1 MCLLIA
7 ESFKDVLII
16 NSPHTNLLELEPS
29 DTTVEINNNNNKNNS
44 SSSNSEKLQQAL
56 LDISMFVRH
65 ETYNFECTKG
75 QVSQEDENH
84 HRHHHSF
91 IHKILSAGQVLCS
104 RPGDVIDWF
113 DENLAIDPSL
123 FDRLEND
130 DDYEE
135 DTDTGFWRCD
145 RRLLFDCTN
154 EAVSLKL
161 GKPQLSCLL
170 QSPRVTDEKLVE
182 EVYAKILE
190 WQELP
195 SYSISG
201 LIEKDMGSRVGKW
214 SNLSEEIAEVGLEVE
229 CLVWKTILEDVVL
242 DLIITASEKEMC

>member
-1 MCLLIA
+1 MSLLIA

-29 DTTVEINNNNNKNNS
+29 YTTVEINNNSS

-84 HRHHHSF
+84 HRQHHSF
-91 IHKILSAGQVLCS
+91 VHKILSAGQVLCS
-104 RPGDVIDWF
+104 RPGNVFNWF

-130 DDYEE
+130 DDYEQ

-161 GKPQLSCLL
+161 GKPQLCLL

-190 WQELP
+190 WQELS

-201 LIEKDMGSRVGKW
+201 LIEKDMGCRVGKW

-229 CLVWKTILEDVVL
+229 CMVWKAILEDVVL
-242 DLIITASEKEMC
+242 DLIITTSEKEMY

>member
-1 MCLLIA
+1 MSLLIA
-7 ESFKDVLII
+7 ESFKDVLLI
-16 NSPHTNLLELEPS
+16 NSPHTDLLELEPS
-29 DTTVEINNNNNKNNS
+29 YTTVETNNSNNSSS

-75 QVSQEDENH
+75 QISQEDENH
-84 HRHHHSF
+84 HHHRHHHSF
-91 IHKILSAGQVLCS
+91 VHKILSAGQVLCS
-104 RPGDVIDWF
+104 RPGNAFDWF

-130 DDYEE
+130 DDYEQE
-135 DTDTGFWRCD
+135 TITGFWRCD

-154 EAVSLKL
+154 EAVSLTL
-161 GKPQLSCLL
+161 GKPQLCLL

-229 CLVWKTILEDVVL
+229 CMVWKAILEDVVL
-242 DLIITASEKEMC
+242 DLIITTSEKETC

>member
-1 MCLLIA
+1 MSLRNA
-7 ESFKDVLII
+7 ESFKDLLIV
-16 NSPHTNLLELEPS
+16 NSPHTSLLELEAS
-29 DTTVEINNNNNKNNS
+29 CTAVEINNSDNNSS

-75 QVSQEDENH
+75 QVSREEDKNHRCH
-84 HRHHHSF
+84 HRSF
-91 IHKILSAGQVLCS
+91 VHKILSAGQVLCS
-104 RPGDVIDWF
+104 RPGNLFDRF

-123 FDRLEND
+123 FDRLESD
-130 DDYEE
+130 DNSEQ
-135 DTDTGFWRCD
+135 DTGTGFWRCN
-145 RRLLFDCTN
+145 RKLLFDSTN

-161 GKPQLSCLL
+161 GKPQLWLL
-170 QSPRVTDEKLVE
+170 QGPRVTDEKLVE
-182 EVYAKILE
+182 EVYTKILE

-214 SNLSEEIAEVGLEVE
+214 SDFSEEVAEVGLEVE
-229 CLVWKTILEDVVL
+229 CMVWKAILEDVVL
-242 DLIITASEKEMC
+242 DLITTISERERRC